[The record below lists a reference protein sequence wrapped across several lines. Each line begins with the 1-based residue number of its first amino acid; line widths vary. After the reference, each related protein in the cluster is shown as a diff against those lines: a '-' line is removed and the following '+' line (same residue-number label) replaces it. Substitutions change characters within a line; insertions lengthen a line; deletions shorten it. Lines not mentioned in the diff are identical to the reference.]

1 MTLVNSKASLHVSS
15 LLSSINILITFCSLI
30 TLLEKLLYFNFVV
43 YTLNVSTSLLHFVIL
58 LPLTSVLELELK

>member
-43 YTLNVSTSLLHFVIL
+43 YTLNVSASLLHFVIL